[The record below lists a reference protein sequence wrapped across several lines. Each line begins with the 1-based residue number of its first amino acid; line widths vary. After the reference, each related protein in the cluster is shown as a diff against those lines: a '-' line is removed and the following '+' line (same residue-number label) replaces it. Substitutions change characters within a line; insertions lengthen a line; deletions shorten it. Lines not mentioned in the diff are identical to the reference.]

1 MGCNEKVKKLI
12 IVSFFVT
19 LVVVAVGPQTIMGA
33 TKEVINV
40 SFDPTGTI
48 DLDVSPGVVNYS
60 TVENGTN
67 EDSVSLT
74 LYNNGTIGMD
84 TDINTSAT
92 TDPDGTGDLT
102 LDPDGQ
108 PGEDLFSL
116 KVVDTTFDGNDNWI
130 TAGGVELD
138 NNLAGAGGSGTF
150 EIQITMGPISV
161 DHGWQTI
168 DVKLTGT
175 AST

>member
-19 LVVVAVGPQTIMGA
+19 LVVIAVGPQTGMGA

-48 DLDVSPGVVNYS
+48 DLDVKPETINYS
-60 TVENGTN
+60 TVENGTT
-67 EDSVSLT
+67 EDSPSLT

-92 TDPDGTGDLT
+92 TDPDGSGDLT
-102 LDPDGQ
+102 LDENGQ
-108 PGEDLFSL
+108 PGEDYFSL

-130 TAGGVELD
+130 TAAGVELD
-138 NNLAGAGGSGTF
+138 NSLAGSTSGTF
-150 EIQITMGPISV
+150 EVQITQGPISV